1 MTVELYGEAPEDIED
16 IVLAW
21 LLPLAISSA
30 YLGAERPDVNGGNLP
45 FRMVTGLV
53 TTPDANLF
61 YAESLVSVH
70 TFDRTRTLAKRAG
83 RDTDRR
89 MEVLGHNPFA
99 DIVMAGGRLANIETF
114 EVVETAHYEDY
125 KVDTVKRY
133 VSRYRV
139 GLSFVAT
146 S

>member
-1 MTVELYGEAPEDIED
+1 MTVQLYGEAPEDIED
-16 IVLAW
+16 LVLAW
-21 LLPLAISSA
+21 LLPLAISPA

-53 TTPDANLF
+53 TTPDDNLF
-61 YAESLVSVH
+61 YVESLVSVH

-89 MEVLGHNPFA
+89 MEVLANNPLS
-99 DIVMAGGRLANIETF
+99 DIVMGDGRLAN
-114 EVVETAHYEDY
+114 VENLDVLEAAHYEDY

-139 GLSFVAT
+139 GLSFVAA
-146 S
+146 